1 MPVKDLI
8 TIFRHKEQSGAVKAL
23 PHHITHN
30 TKLNNT
36 GFS

>member
-1 MPVKDLI
+1 MPVKNVT
-8 TIFRHKEQSGAVKAL
+8 TISRHKEQTGAVKAL

-30 TKLNNT
+30 TELNNT